1 MSMEPEKKDVA
12 QPETNFGADL
22 EPFLILMESMC
33 KRGAG
38 VKQMIRLDPADI
50 EMWSR
55 LKPFL
60 IRLPALLQTLEAKL
74 KEANNIPL
82 TKLDWYI
89 GAAMISGETSLPIA
103 ITRAFEIMDNI
114 PSFIEV
120 HERRKAQAQKEQDN
134 ESQND
139 KTKSEQ

>member
-74 KEANNIPL
+74 KAAEAMPV

-89 GAAMISGETSLPIA
+89 GIALMSGDKCPVATAVRTMEQ
-103 ITRAFEIMDNI
+103 I
-114 PSFIEV
+114 PSYIEQLN
-120 HERRKAQAQKEQDN
+120 KQKEQDN
-134 ESQND
+134 EQKNND
-139 KTKSEQ
+139 S